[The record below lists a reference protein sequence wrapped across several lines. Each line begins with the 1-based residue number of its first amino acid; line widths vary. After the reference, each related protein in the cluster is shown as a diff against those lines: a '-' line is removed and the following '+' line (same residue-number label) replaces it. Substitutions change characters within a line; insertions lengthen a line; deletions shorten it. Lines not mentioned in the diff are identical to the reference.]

1 MAQKLKNSVVVIT
14 GASSGIG
21 RATAIEFAKKRA
33 RLVLAARSEDNLDE
47 TAEECRS
54 FHTEVF
60 VVPADVSR
68 EDEVQNVAEQAME
81 KFGRIDV
88 WVNDAGVGFYGRFEE
103 IPSDAFRQVI
113 ETNLFG
119 SIYGA
124 RAALPQFRKQGRGVL
139 INISSQLAF
148 GGAAYSSAYAI
159 SKYGL
164 RALSDTLRQE
174 FEDDRNIHICTV
186 YPASTDTPFFQH
198 SGNYTGRAV
207 KPLGSVSKPE
217 EVAQAIVR
225 CAEKPKADVLV
236 GKSGYVTE
244 PLHWFAP
251 ELHSR
256 VLSKKTEKDHFQE
269 RPSPNTKGNLFSS
282 SEFAAKS
289 GGWKEGSSH
298 VGNVALGM
306 LVGGGMWWLM
316 RQQRRPSVSGITM

>member
-1 MAQKLKNSVVVIT
+1 MTLQKFSKLLPIYPCKMEISPKPLWRVSRRSKGQPARGRRHLPPDGIHDQGGTPMAQKLKNSVVVIT

-47 TAEECRS
+47 TAEECKS
-54 FHTEVF
+54 FHTEVI

-68 EDEVQNVAEQAME
+68 EDEVQNVAGQAIE

-174 FEDDRNIHICTV
+174 FEDNSNIHLCTV
-186 YPASTDTPFFQH
+186 YPVSTDTPFF
-198 SGNYTGRAV
+198 
-207 KPLGSVSKPE
+207 
-217 EVAQAIVR
+217 
-225 CAEKPKADVLV
+225 
-236 GKSGYVTE
+236 
-244 PLHWFAP
+244 
-251 ELHSR
+251 
-256 VLSKKTEKDHFQE
+256 
-269 RPSPNTKGNLFSS
+269 
-282 SEFAAKS
+282 
-289 GGWKEGSSH
+289 
-298 VGNVALGM
+298 
-306 LVGGGMWWLM
+306 
-316 RQQRRPSVSGITM
+316 